1 MFVRAGC
8 SLCFSFCP
16 FLPTPLSTSSN
27 PGDTLSEIAARYHVS
42 IQSLARANG
51 IQNVNPV
58 PAGQALNIPQP
69 VHRVY

>member
-1 MFVRAGC
+1 MFVRAGLL
-8 SLCFSFCP
+8 SLL
-16 FLPTPLSTSSN
+16 FLLPVPAHAAQYVVQ